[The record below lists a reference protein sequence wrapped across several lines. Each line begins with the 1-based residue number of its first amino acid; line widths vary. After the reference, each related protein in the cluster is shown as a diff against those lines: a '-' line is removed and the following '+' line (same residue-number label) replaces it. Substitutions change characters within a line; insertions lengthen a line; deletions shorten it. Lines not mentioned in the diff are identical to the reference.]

1 MKKILLTLS
10 VMIIPLMAQ
19 AINDTDEAKREI
31 RESMREEDQM
41 LREQDRKQERSIE
54 RIINLNPDPRKVRQ
68 GRRTKA
74 NANPSIILNKR
85 VSTLEWTG
93 GLKFLNKNHNGNLKI
108 KAGSLFLEDKTKI
121 IGTITVNMLS
131 ITNTD
136 LPESKKEYL
145 IGHLRSE
152 DFFHVER
159 FPTASLKINNSKI
172 LEKQSSGKYNMEVSG
187 DLTIK
192 SITKPITF
200 TAIVD
205 LDSDVKSATGTMQ
218 FNRADFGVQYRT
230 EMHLDDAKSFWN
242 SATTTKETLKD
253 KVIKDEIDIKFNI
266 ISVPGLLE
274 R

>member
-19 AINDTDEAKREI
+19 TINDTDEAKREI

-145 IGHLRSE
+145 IGHLRSK

-172 LEKQSSGKYNMEVSG
+172 LEKQSNGKYNMEVSG

>member
-1 MKKILLTLS
+1 MTKILLTLC
-10 VMIIPLMAQ
+10 VMMMPLMTQ
-19 AINDTDEAKREI
+19 TINDTDEAKREI
-31 RESMREEDQM
+31 RESMREQEQM
-41 LREQDRKQERSIE
+41 LQEQEWKQDRSVE
-54 RIINLNPDPRKVRQ
+54 RIINLNVEARKAKQ

-74 NANPSIILNKR
+74 NTNPSIILNKR
-85 VSTLEWTG
+85 VSTLEWKG

-121 IGTITVNMLS
+121 TGTITVNMLS
-131 ITNTD
+131 ISNID
-136 LPESKKEYL
+136 LPDSKKEYL

-159 FPTASLKINNSKI
+159 FPIASLKINNSKI
-172 LEKQSSGKYNMEVSG
+172 LEKQSNGKYNMEVSG

-192 SITKPITF
+192 SITKSITF
-200 TAIVD
+200 MAIVD

-242 SATTTKETLKD
+242 SATTTKEALKD
-253 KVIKDEIDIKFNI
+253 KVIKDEINIKFNI
-266 ISVPGLLE
+266 VSMPGLLE

>member
-10 VMIIPLMAQ
+10 IMTIPLMAQ
-19 AINDTDEAKREI
+19 TINDTDEAKKEI
-31 RESMREEDQM
+31 RESMREEEQM

-54 RIINLNPDPRKVRQ
+54 RTINLNPEPRKARQ

-74 NANPSIILNKR
+74 STNPSIILNKR

-93 GLKFLNKNHNGNLKI
+93 GLKFINNNHNGNLKI
-108 KAGSLFLEDKTKI
+108 KGGSLFLEDKTKI
-121 IGTITVNMLS
+121 TGTIVVNMLS
-131 ITNTD
+131 MTNID
-136 LPESKKEYL
+136 LPDNKKEYL
-145 IGHLRSE
+145 IGHLRNE

-266 ISVPGLLE
+266 VSMPGLLE

>member
-19 AINDTDEAKREI
+19 TINDTDEAKREI

-145 IGHLRSE
+145 IGHLRSK

-242 SATTTKETLKD
+242 SATTTKEALKD

-266 ISVPGLLE
+266 VSVPGLLE

>member
-31 RESMREEDQM
+31 RESMREEEQM
-41 LREQDRKQERSIE
+41 LRQQERKQERSIE

-68 GRRTKA
+68 GRPTKA
-74 NANPSIILNKR
+74 NTNPSIILNKR

-93 GLKFLNKNHNGNLKI
+93 GLKFINKNHNGNLKI
-108 KAGSLFLEDKTKI
+108 KTGSLFLEDKTKI
-121 IGTITVNMLS
+121 IGTIVVDMLS
-131 ITNTD
+131 MANID
-136 LPESKKEYL
+136 LPDSKKEYL

-242 SATTTKETLKD
+242 SATTTKEALKD

-266 ISVPGLLE
+266 VSVPGLLE

>member
-19 AINDTDEAKREI
+19 TINDTDEAKREI
-31 RESMREEDQM
+31 RKSMIEEDQM
-41 LREQDRKQERSIE
+41 LRDQDRKQERSIE
-54 RIINLNPDPRKVRQ
+54 RIINLNPEPIKARQ

-74 NANPSIILNKR
+74 NINPSIILNKR

-93 GLKFLNKNHNGNLKI
+93 GLKFINNNHNGNLKI
-108 KAGSLFLEDKTKI
+108 KTGSLFLEDKTNI
-121 IGTITVNMLS
+121 IGTIVVDMLS
-131 ITNTD
+131 MANID
-136 LPESKKEYL
+136 LPDSKKEYL

-242 SATTTKETLKD
+242 SATTTKEALKD

-266 ISVPGLLE
+266 VSMPGLLE

>member
-19 AINDTDEAKREI
+19 TINDTDEAKREI
-31 RESMREEDQM
+31 RESMIEEDQM

>member
-10 VMIIPLMAQ
+10 IIIIPLMAQ
-19 AINDTDEAKREI
+19 TINDTHEAKKEI
-31 RESMREEDQM
+31 RESMREQEQM
-41 LREQDRKQERSIE
+41 LEEQEWKQERSIE
-54 RIINLNPDPRKVRQ
+54 RTINLNSDIRKVRQ
-68 GRRTKA
+68 GRGAKSNTK
-74 NANPSIILNKR
+74 PSIILNKR

-93 GLKFLNKNHNGNLKI
+93 GLKFINNNHNGNLKI
-108 KAGSLFLEDKTKI
+108 KGGSLFLEDKTKI
-121 IGTITVNMLS
+121 TGTVVINMLS
-131 ITNTD
+131 MTNID
-136 LPESKKEYL
+136 LPDSKKEYL
-145 IGHLRSE
+145 IGHLRNE

-172 LEKQSSGKYNMEVSG
+172 LEKQSNGKYNMEVYG

-205 LDSDVKSATGTMQ
+205 LDSNVKSATGIMQ

-242 SATTTKETLKD
+242 SATTTKEALKD
-253 KVIKDEIDIKFNI
+253 KVIKNEIDIKFNI
-266 ISVPGLLE
+266 VSMPGILE
-274 R
+274 K